1 MTNYRN
7 PKYIERYE
15 DVVFELDTALVT
27 PGNGL
32 HQTKTNHTIVVDGSG
47 EITSFDWY
55 HARFNVNFK
64 LQLLADGGNVGAN
77 AQSGIVNSVFSL
89 INKVDVKMNGIS
101 VYDCSDVNHATN
113 IKNLLEY
120 SNGYVKSLGT
130 NEFFYLDKNRHTRLA
145 EFTNAILKA
154 HANNPGNNADD
165 PTNAFNG
172 RNANYNSGFA
182 VRHTLLVDNAEV
194 NAEIPLNRYGFFE
207 RLHDELLPNTKI
219 ELKITLESDANLVWR
234 TGGADC
240 RVIITKLQLIVPRIT
255 FNANGLKIY
264 TDNYFMN
271 KKWSYLREQ
280 IYSDDSTQQA
290 SGNYRITTGIN
301 KPRHV
306 FVFIINEANDNS
318 QTANK
323 FLYNTF
329 SPADQQ
335 LTECRLVVGNGRDY
349 PEVPYTPVDEPSR
362 VFRDV
367 MKYIHANSEYAH
379 DTLLTR
385 SNFNSIFSFVYFDL
399 TKQSTDIKDGTT
411 KLTFHYKLS
420 GAANAQ
426 YKIHALVLYEQDVE
440 LIKTSG
446 KLVLRSM

>member
-15 DVVFELDTALVT
+15 DVVFALDTALVT

-47 EITSFDWY
+47 EITPFDWY

-77 AQSGIVNSVFSL
+77 VQSGIVNSAFSL
-89 INKVDVKMNGIS
+89 INYLNVKMNGIS

-113 IKNLLEY
+113 IKSLLEY

-130 NEFFYLDKNRHTRLA
+130 NEFFYLDTTRNTTLT

-194 NAEIPLNRYGFFE
+194 NAEIPLNRYGLFE

-240 RVIITKLQLIVPRIT
+240 LVIITKLQLIVPRIT

-280 IYSDDSTQQA
+280 IYTNDSTQQA
-290 SGNYRITTGIN
+290 SGSYRITTGIN

-306 FVFIINEANDNS
+306 FVFIINDANDDA

-329 SPADQQ
+329 SPANQQ

-349 PEVPYTPVDEPSR
+349 PEVPYTPIDEPSR

-367 MKYIHANSEYAH
+367 MKYIHANSEYAY

-420 GAANAQ
+420 GAANAG

-446 KLVLRSM
+446 KLMLRSM

>member
-27 PGNGL
+27 PGNTL

-47 EITSFDWY
+47 EITPFDWY

-64 LQLLADGGNVGAN
+64 LQLLADGGNVGAA

-130 NEFFYLDKNRHTRLA
+130 NEFFYLDTTRDTVLTEFA
-145 EFTNAILKA
+145 EMVLTGDAQNITPIKV
-154 HANNPGNNADD
+154 NE
-165 PTNAFNG
+165 
-172 RNANYNSGFA
+172 YNSGFA
-182 VRHTLLVDNAEV
+182 VRHTLLVNNAVV

-280 IYSDDSTQQA
+280 IYSDDATQQA
-290 SGNYRITTGIN
+290 SGNYRISTGIN

-329 SPADQQ
+329 SPANQQ

-420 GAANAQ
+420 GAANAP
-426 YKIHALVLYEQDVE
+426 YKIHALVLFEQDVE

-446 KLVLRSM
+446 KLMLRSM

>member
-27 PGNGL
+27 PGNTL
-32 HQTKTNHTIVVDGSG
+32 HQTKNNHTIVVDGSG
-47 EITSFDWY
+47 EITPFDWY

-77 AQSGIVNSVFSL
+77 DQSGIVNSVFSL
-89 INKVDVKMNGIS
+89 INKLDVKMNGIS

-130 NEFFYLDKNRHTRLA
+130 NEFFYLDTTRDTVLT
-145 EFTNAILKA
+145 EFTNTAVKA
-154 HANNPGNNADD
+154 HADD
-165 PTNAFNG
+165 AATNVFNG

-182 VRHTLLVDNAEV
+182 VRHTLLVNNTVV

-234 TGGADC
+234 TGGANC
-240 RVIITKLQLIVPRIT
+240 RVIITKLQLIIPRIT

-280 IYSDDSTQQA
+280 IYSDDATQQA

-306 FVFIINEANDNS
+306 FVFIINEADDNS

-329 SPADQQ
+329 TPANQTLD
-335 LTECRLVVGNGRDY
+335 ECRLVVGNGRDY
-349 PEVPYTPVDEPSR
+349 PEVPYTPVTEPSR

-420 GAANAQ
+420 GAADAQ

-446 KLVLRSM
+446 KLMLRSM